1 MKALHKRD
9 LCHKKKE
16 KGRLVRSE
24 IQSKRE
30 ELNIVQMDTERIRE
44 MWFYVRSYQSQ

>member
-16 KGRLVRSE
+16 KGRLVRS
-24 IQSKRE
+24 IR
-30 ELNIVQMDTERIRE
+30 DTEQERRTKHCTDG
-44 MWFYVRSYQSQ
+44 YRKNQGNVVLCT